1 MNEKDYGRV
10 APLYWFKDRFGNPL
24 DSDLLMLPGPN
35 AFFFFTSSEYAERF
49 LEHWL
54 DVARSAL
61 PGATN
66 PGMAD
71 ELRSSKSWGMYSSDD
86 TERLL
91 AVCDELARIP
101 GSPSLEGFL
110 IGVPY
115 DAFVVDPPLSP
126 YSADRPIDL
135 DAMKDRIRQK
145 AEQGSPW

>member
-1 MNEKDYGRV
+1 
-10 APLYWFKDRFGNPL
+10 
-24 DSDLLMLPGPN
+24 
-35 AFFFFTSSEYAERF
+35 
-49 LEHWL
+49 
-54 DVARSAL
+54 
-61 PGATN
+61 
-66 PGMAD
+66 MAD

-86 TERLL
+86 TELLL

-135 DAMKDRIRQK
+135 GAMKDRIRQK